1 MNKLISFARYCT
13 YMKYDNLKIIKD
25 IKSTFIGIIN
35 ELSSSEFRYISFIPV
50 LEKVQSLELDIA
62 KLNSLKMLIIDMIE
76 SFRHTDEVIDSTVLN
91 EIQKSISNSNKKV
104 MTNSTPYNENI
115 ITKRISRI
123 WNSILGIE
131 YYLQKSILH
140 RK

>member
-1 MNKLISFARYCT
+1 
-13 YMKYDNLKIIKD
+13 
-25 IKSTFIGIIN
+25 
-35 ELSSSEFRYISFIPV
+35 
-50 LEKVQSLELDIA
+50 
-62 KLNSLKMLIIDMIE
+62 
-76 SFRHTDEVIDSTVLN
+76 
-91 EIQKSISNSNKKV
+91 

-131 YYLQKSILH
+131 YYLQKSRLH

>member
-1 MNKLISFARYCT
+1 
-13 YMKYDNLKIIKD
+13 MKYDNLKIIKD
-25 IKSTFIGIIN
+25 IKSTFIEIIN

-131 YYLQKSILH
+131 YYLQKSRLH

>member
-1 MNKLISFARYCT
+1 
-13 YMKYDNLKIIKD
+13 
-25 IKSTFIGIIN
+25 
-35 ELSSSEFRYISFIPV
+35 
-50 LEKVQSLELDIA
+50 
-62 KLNSLKMLIIDMIE
+62 MIE

-131 YYLQKSILH
+131 YYLQKSRLH